1 MAENSYTQ
9 ADETK
14 EISNINHI
22 FSDQQAA
29 FKGQRYLSLSERV
42 NDLQQLKLAIKA
54 FKDPLIEALSQDFSG
69 RSAGDSKMAD
79 IMPTI
84 MGIDYT
90 IKHLKKW
97 MKPAKRHVGALFQP
111 AKAFVVYQPLGVVG
125 IITPWNY
132 PVFLSIGPLTTAL
145 AAGNRAMVKMSEFTP
160 ATNEVIRS
168 MLASVFPQEKVAVIT
183 GGIESASHFS
193 EQAFDHLLFTGSTQV
208 GKKVMAS
215 AAKNLT
221 PVTLELGGKSP
232 AIIDTEIDIS
242 VAVSRLLLG
251 KTLNAGQTCVA
262 PDYVLCP
269 DEKVEELIHEL
280 KMQFNGMYPTFAD
293 NEDFTSIINQAQ
305 FDRLERSLADAV
317 DKGAIV
323 TSLAN
328 GSQRN
333 GKAIENDR
341 KMPLRV
347 VTNVTD
353 EMQLMQEE
361 IFGPILPIV
370 SYKTFEQALSYVNDR
385 PRPLALYLC
394 SFDENRKQQVLQE
407 THAGGVCI
415 NDAAVHVAQDDLP
428 FGGIGP
434 SGMGQYHGHE
444 GFLTFSKAKPV
455 FEKGK
460 LNSAKMAYPPY
471 GKWIHKLMDKLFLS

>member
-1 MAENSYTQ
+1 MMADNSYTP
-9 ADETK
+9 ADENQQ
-14 EISNINHI
+14 ISNIND
-22 FSDQQAA
+22 FFASQRLA
-29 FKGQRYLSLSERV
+29 FKKQSYLSLSERIE
-42 NDLQQLKLAIKA
+42 DLQLLKSAIKQH
-54 FKDPLIEALSQDFSG
+54 KEPLITALSQDFSG

-97 MKPAKRHVGALFQP
+97 MKPEKRHVSALFQP

-132 PVFLSIGPLTTAL
+132 PVFLSLGPLTTAL
-145 AAGNRAMVKMSEFTP
+145 AAGNRAMIKMSEFTP
-160 ATNEVIRS
+160 ATNEVIKS
-168 MLASVFPQEKVAVIT
+168 MLLTVFSQNKVAVIT
-183 GGIESASHFS
+183 GGVESASYFS

-232 AIIDTEIDIS
+232 VIIDDEIDIKL
-242 VAVSRLLLG
+242 AVSRILLG

-269 DEKVEELIHEL
+269 EGKVTELLSEL
-280 KMQFNGMYPTFAD
+280 KLQFNSMYPSFAEND
-293 NEDFTSIINQAQ
+293 DYTSIINQAQ
-305 FDRLERSLADAV
+305 FDRLQQGVIDAV
-317 DKGAIV
+317 DKGADV
-323 TSLAN
+323 TALVTDTDAFS
-328 GSQRN
+328 GT
-333 GKAIENDR
+333 R
-341 KMPLRV
+341 KMPLTV
-347 VTNVTD
+347 VTQVND
-353 EMQLMQEE
+353 DMLLMQEE
-361 IFGPILPIV
+361 IFGPVLPIV

-394 SFDENRKQQVLQE
+394 SFDEGKKQQVLDG

-460 LNSAKMAYPPY
+460 FNTAKMAYPPY
-471 GKWIHKLMDKLFLS
+471 GKWIHRMMDKIFLS